1 MLVKSHKI
9 LSKYKQ
15 KKLKILVANDD
26 KFQLFIISNFL
37 EILTHIDTI
46 DSANNGQE
54 ALDLVRIN
62 ERSTR
67 KRYYD
72 LIFLDLNMPIK
83 DGYDA
88 CRAII
93 DHYAS
98 INLDI
103 KGSEQSSGGNWQE
116 NLMFDME
123 I

>member
-1 MLVKSHKI
+1 M
-9 LSKYKQ
+9 
-15 KKLKILVANDD
+15 ANDD

-54 ALDLVRIN
+54 ALDLVRVN

-88 CRAII
+88 CKAII

-103 KGSEQSSGGNWQE
+103 KASEQSSGNWQE
-116 NLMFDME
+116 QMMFDME
-123 I
+123 IQSVQSAL